1 MFFCDKCGLCCRN
14 IAQVPQL
21 KELDNGQGV
30 CRYLLPNNLCAI
42 YENRPEICRV
52 DVMYERYYKSKMTK
66 TEFYKINMEV
76 CDWLKNINK

>member
-21 KELDNGQGV
+21 KEFDNGQGV
-30 CRYLLPNNLCAI
+30 CRYLLANNLCAI

-66 TEFYKINMEV
+66 TEFYKINTEV
-76 CDWLKNINK
+76 CDWLKNTNI